1 MIKRIDME
9 LRIENQTSV
18 SDLQKQFN
26 TYFPYLQ
33 LEFFTA
39 MKVTGKSQKAVR
51 VSPNQQIRLLLP
63 GIYRPVQLGVN
74 SETTVGDLLKSF
86 KDIGLNAQISRRSGN
101 LWIET
106 TFTDD
111 WTLER
116 QNKEAILFS
125 LSNQQFMQEKKQLRN

>member
-1 MIKRIDME
+1 ME
-9 LRIENQTSV
+9 LRIENETSV

-39 MKVTGKSQKAVR
+39 MKISGKPQKTVR
-51 VSPNQQIRLLLP
+51 VSPNQLIGLLP
-63 GIYRPVQLGVN
+63 GIYQPVQLSVN
-74 SETTVGDLLKSF
+74 GETTVGDLLKRF
-86 KDIGLNAQISRRSGN
+86 KDIGLNAQVSRRSGN

-125 LSNQQFMQEKKQLRN
+125 LSNQQLMQEKKHLRN